1 MQSVKCVVVG
11 DGSVGKTC
19 MMISFTEN
27 AFPDSYVPTVFD
39 NYSATVLFEDKPVNL
54 ELWDTAGQ
62 DDYDATRKIS
72 YPNTDVFVICYAVDS
87 IASFKNVTQKWN
99 PEIREFSKKAPILL
113 VGTKCDL
120 RDDKDPSKNA
130 SLITYEQGAQL
141 AKEIIAVRYM
151 ECSAKTQRGLKQVFD
166 EAVRIALRPNSK
178 PTTSSLKPAGK
189 PRKESGCILS

>member
-87 IASFKNVTQKWN
+87 NASFKNVTQKWN
-99 PEIREFSKKAPILL
+99 LEIREFSKKAPILL

-141 AKEIIAVRYM
+141 AKEIIAIRYM
-151 ECSAKTQRGLKQVFD
+151 ECSAKTQKGLKQVFD

-178 PTTSSLKPAGK
+178 PTTSSSKPAGK

>member
-87 IASFKNVTQKWN
+87 NASFKNVTQKWN
-99 PEIREFSKKAPILL
+99 LEIREFSKKAPILL

-120 RDDKDPSKNA
+120 RDDKDPSKNV
-130 SLITYEQGAQL
+130 SLITYEQGVQL
-141 AKEIIAVRYM
+141 AKEIIAIRYM
-151 ECSAKTQRGLKQVFD
+151 ECSAKTQKGLKQVFD

-178 PTTSSLKPAGK
+178 PTTSSSKPAGK